1 MDNDL
6 INNCR
11 NSVGSGGFGLG
22 KDNPISLHTKD
33 TSVYRTTGYGQIA
46 DIINTGY
53 VKPKGYGNRAKRVG
67 DIIYWSSGGDK
78 LFYYNKKPVLEVS
91 SEKLT
96 DGQIGAISIDA
107 LEAVW
112 IFNNNLEQYE
122 NKIDILK
129 KLNII
134 VNKEHASISKE
145 EVELY
150 FNRNNNE
157 ILNESKR
164 SIR

>member
-1 MDNDL
+1 MFIL
-6 INNCR
+6 C
-11 NSVGSGGFGLG
+11 G
-22 KDNPISLHTKD
+22 
-33 TSVYRTTGYGQIA
+33 
-46 DIINTGY
+46 
-53 VKPKGYGNRAKRVG
+53 
-67 DIIYWSSGGDK
+67 